1 MDAKIIRLRPAK
13 NKIFDHFFK
22 VLLSKISRD
31 FLSMKQL
38 GEPKME
44 SSLRNVNIIHCGWNW
59 IEHIE
64 NFQKRI
70 KSKGLTELLAL
81 YKVFNSCSKV
91 AYVWKTRMLKLTKI
105 FFENFWGPISQLS
118 EIVWPASY
126 FQHPSQFWKY
136 KLYPLREKIVKTS
149 LASNHFVTSSVEWPI
164 SKLWSRWNENSM
176 PILWSHKLKS

>member
-1 MDAKIIRLRPAK
+1 MWLELERAYRE
-13 NKIFDHFFK
+13 FSK
-22 VLLSKISRD
+22 VFEEDKVKR
-31 FLSMKQL
+31 F
-38 GEPKME
+38 
-44 SSLRNVNIIHCGWNW
+44 NIIFSIIQGLQ
-59 IEHIE
+59 
-64 NFQKRI
+64 FML
-70 KSKGLTELLAL
+70 KSSIYTNA
-81 YKVFNSCSKV
+81 
-91 AYVWKTRMLKLTKI
+91 WKTRMLKLTKI

-136 KLYPLREKIVKTS
+136 KLYPLREKIVKTM